1 MIELLLTLGKT
12 TAAITLV
19 ILAVS
24 QIYRPWVPEPNGDVL
39 RQFRLP
45 LSARLRLHSLWLM
58 GAAILVGLAV
68 SPQVEIGPLPLAIIG
83 GGAIAIAALPVRYTI
98 TAEGIYVGR
107 TSMRRWTQFAGLSVR
122 SGWIYLQPVA
132 GSPGMLVRS
141 PGGADGD
148 ALLAELRG
156 LVRRS
161 YKGESTY
168 ATRPDVAV
176 GTDGVPEVS
185 VAWD

>member
-1 MIELLLTLGKT
+1 MIEILLTVAKT

-24 QIYRPWVPEPNGDVL
+24 QIYRSWTPEPTGAVL

-45 LSARLRLHSLWLM
+45 LWARLRLHSLWLM
-58 GAAILVGLAV
+58 GAAILVGLAAL
-68 SPQVEIGPLPLAIIG
+68 PQVTIGLLPLAIV
-83 GGAIAIAALPVRYTI
+83 GAGTVTIAALPVRYTI

-107 TSMRRWTQFAGLSVR
+107 TPVRRWTKFAGLSAR
-122 SGWIYLQPVA
+122 NGWIFLQPVA
-132 GSPGMLVRS
+132 GSSSLLVRS
-141 PGGADGD
+141 PGGAEGD

-161 YKGESTY
+161 YKGESSRS
-168 ATRPDVAV
+168 AQADVVLGPDGA
-176 GTDGVPEVS
+176 PEGS
-185 VAWD
+185 VA

>member
-1 MIELLLTLGKT
+1 MIEILLTLAKT
-12 TAAITLV
+12 TAAIALV

-24 QIYRPWVPEPNGDVL
+24 QIYRPWTSEPTGFVL

-58 GAAILVGLAV
+58 GAAILVGLAAA
-68 SPQVEIGPLPLAIIG
+68 PQVEIGMLPLAIVGI
-83 GGAIAIAALPVRYTI
+83 GAIAIAALPVRYTI

-107 TSMRRWTQFAGLSVR
+107 TKLRRWTQFAGLSAR
-122 SGWIYLQPVA
+122 NGWIFLQPVA
-132 GSPGMLVRS
+132 DSSSLLVRS

-156 LVRRS
+156 LVRLS
-161 YKGESTY
+161 YKGESSR
-168 ATRPDVAV
+168 ATREDVSLRA
-176 GTDGVPEVS
+176 DGAPEGS
-185 VAWD
+185 VA

>member
-1 MIELLLTLGKT
+1 MIEILLTIAKT
-12 TAAITLV
+12 TAAIVLV

-24 QIYRPWVPEPNGDVL
+24 QIYRPWTTEPTGDVL

-45 LSARLRLHSLWLM
+45 IWARLRLHSLWLM
-58 GAAILVGLAV
+58 GAAILVVLAA
-68 SPQVEIGPLPLAIIG
+68 SPQVEIGLLPLAIVGI
-83 GGAIAIAALPVRYTI
+83 GAIAIAALPVRYTI

-107 TSMRRWTQFAGLSVR
+107 TPLRRWTQFAGLSAR
-122 SGWIYLQPVA
+122 NGWIFLQPVA
-132 GSPGMLVRS
+132 GSSSLLVRS

-161 YKGESTY
+161 YKGESFRQSH
-168 ATRPDVAV
+168 AEVAL
-176 GTDGVPEVS
+176 GADGAPEGS
-185 VAWD
+185 VA